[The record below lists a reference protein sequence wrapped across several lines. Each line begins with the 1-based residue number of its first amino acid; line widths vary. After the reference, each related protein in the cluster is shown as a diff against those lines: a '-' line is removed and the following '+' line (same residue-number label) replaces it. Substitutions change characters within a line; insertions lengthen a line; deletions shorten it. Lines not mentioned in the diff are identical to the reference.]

1 MGTVA
6 VGTAVDLG
14 PADGR
19 PTSSVPAAGIAVLAD
34 TVERVVPVQI
44 VLLGTVELLGDPF
57 AVLVAVEC
65 AVH

>member
-1 MGTVA
+1 MGPVA

-19 PTSSVPAAGIAVLAD
+19 PTSSVPAGIAVLAD